1 MNNRFS
7 IARSA
12 GPSMLALGLIL
23 SLFVSPMLASANV
36 TQQAAQAPRTIT
48 IAAGATATLTARG
61 FCLDF
66 GKPFPT
72 QDMSA
77 RNLAVDRIRAALN
90 YSIQKGYTDGN
101 PQQVQ
106 LAVWYLR
113 DNTWHGEQRVIAEE
127 IVREAATAPVPPSTG
142 EGISLSD
149 AVTQNR
155 VTVTAR
161 FVPQTQDAFYGDGT
175 VTIQNT
181 GTSEVRVYMPMGVTF
196 STVASPGTFQ
206 DLLVYELAVQQGT
219 TTPGGATAS
228 PATTQQATT
237 QPTLTALTTPDGTT
251 TALATGTVD
260 PAVTTTVTSTVE
272 ATTTVTGTVEATTT
286 VAATAE
292 TTATAEVTAEATA
305 TETATVEALPTD
317 TPVSQPL
324 PQTGGE
330 TDNGNSTALIVFAL
344 GLALIATGLGTTV
357 AARRRS

>member
-1 MNNRFS
+1 
-7 IARSA
+7 
-12 GPSMLALGLIL
+12 
-23 SLFVSPMLASANV
+23 MLASANV
-36 TQQAAQAPRTIT
+36 NQQAPRTVT

-72 QDMSA
+72 QETTSRA
-77 RNLAVDRIRAALN
+77 LAADRIRAALN
-90 YSIQKGYTDGN
+90 YSIQKGYTEGN

-113 DNTWHGEQRVIAEE
+113 DNTWHAEQRAIAEE
-127 IVREAATAPVPPSTG
+127 IVREAATAPVPPSSG

-149 AVTQNR
+149 AVTQNL

-161 FVPQTQDAFYGDGT
+161 FVPQTADAFYGDGT
-175 VTIQNT
+175 ITIRNT
-181 GTSEVRVYMPMGVTF
+181 GTSEVRVYLPMGTTF
-196 STVASPGTFQ
+196 STVANAGTFQ

-228 PATTQQATT
+228 PATTQQATA
-237 QPTLTALTTPDGTT
+237 QPTITAVTTPGTPGGTT
-251 TALATGTVD
+251 TAVSTVQITGTVGATGT
-260 PAVTTTVTSTVE
+260 TTVE
-272 ATTTVTGTVEATTT
+272 ATAEAT
-286 VAATAE
+286 
-292 TTATAEVTAEATA
+292 TTATAEATVEATA
-305 TETATVEALPTD
+305 TTEVTVEATVEATPEETATEVPTAEAFPTD

-330 TDNGNSTALIVFAL
+330 TGSGNSTALIVFAL

>member
-1 MNNRFS
+1 MNNNRLT
-7 IARSA
+7 IARSV
-12 GPSMLALGLIL
+12 GPAMLAWGLIL
-23 SLFVSPMLASANV
+23 SLFVSPILASANV
-36 TQQAAQAPRTIT
+36 TQQTQAPRTIT

-72 QDMSA
+72 QDTTA
-77 RNLAVDRIRAALN
+77 RNLAADRIRAALN

-101 PQQVQ
+101 PQQVE
-106 LAVWYLR
+106 LAIWYLR
-113 DNTWHGEQRVIAEE
+113 DNTWHAEQRVIAEE

-142 EGISLSD
+142 EGVSLSD
-149 AVTQNR
+149 AVTQNL
-155 VTVTAR
+155 VTVTAK

-181 GTSEVRVYMPMGVTF
+181 GTSEVKVYMPMGVTF
-196 STVASPGTFQ
+196 TTVASPGTFQ
-206 DLLVYELAVQQGT
+206 DLLVYELSVQQGT

-237 QPTLTALTTPDGTT
+237 QPTLTALTTPGGTT
-251 TALATGTVD
+251 TAVSTIEVTGTVASTVVATGT
-260 PAVTTTVTSTVE
+260 T
-272 ATTTVTGTVEATTT
+272 TVEATTT

-292 TTATAEVTAEATA
+292 ATSTAV
-305 TETATVEALPTD
+305 ATVEAAPTD

-330 TDNGNSTALIVFAL
+330 TGTGNSIALIVFAL

>member
-1 MNNRFS
+1 MNNNGSR

-12 GPSMLALGLIL
+12 GPFMLALGLML

-36 TQQAAQAPRTIT
+36 TQQAGQTPRTIT

-101 PQQVQ
+101 PQQVE

-113 DNTWHGEQRVIAEE
+113 DNTWHAEQHVIADE
-127 IVREAATAPVPPSTG
+127 IVRESATAVVPTSTG

-155 VTVTAR
+155 VTVTAK

-175 VTIQNT
+175 VTIKNT
-181 GTSEVRVYMPMGVTF
+181 GTSEVKVYMPMGVTF
-196 STVASPGTFQ
+196 TTVASPGTFQ

-228 PATTQQATT
+228 PATTQQATA
-237 QPTLTALTTPDGTT
+237 QPTLTALTT
-251 TALATGTVD
+251 AIATGTVD
-260 PAVTTTVTSTVE
+260 PSATVTSTLVTTGTVG
-272 ATTTVTGTVEATTT
+272 ATTTAVATS
-286 VAATAE
+286 E
-292 TTATAEVTAEATA
+292 TTATAESTTEAT
-305 TETATVEALPTD
+305 TTTVATVEAVPTD

-324 PQTGGE
+324 PQTGGG
-330 TDNGNSTALIVFAL
+330 TSTGNSTALIVFAL
-344 GLALIATGLGTTV
+344 GLALILTGLGTTV
-357 AARRRS
+357 AARGRS

>member
-1 MNNRFS
+1 MNNNRSS

-12 GPSMLALGLIL
+12 GPAMLALGLML
-23 SLFVSPMLASANV
+23 SLFVSPMLASASV
-36 TQQAAQAPRTIT
+36 TQQTTQAPRTIT

-72 QDMSA
+72 QDTSA

-90 YSIQKGYTDGN
+90 YSIQKGYTEGN

-113 DNTWHGEQRVIAEE
+113 DNTWHAEQRVIAEE

-155 VTVTAR
+155 VTVTAK

-181 GTSEVRVYMPMGVTF
+181 GTSEVRVFMPMGVTF

-206 DLLVYELAVQQGT
+206 DLLVYELSVQQGT

-237 QPTLTALTTPDGTT
+237 QPTLTALTTPIGTT
-251 TALATGTVD
+251 TAVATGTVD
-260 PAVTTTVTSTVE
+260 PAVTVTATVTVTSTVV
-272 ATTTVTGTVEATTT
+272 TTGTVEATTT

-292 TTATAEVTAEATA
+292 VTAEATA
-305 TETATVEALPTD
+305 TEVPTVEALPTD

-330 TDNGNSTALIVFAL
+330 TGNSSSTALIVFAL

>member
-1 MNNRFS
+1 M
-7 IARSA
+7 
-12 GPSMLALGLIL
+12 L
-23 SLFVSPMLASANV
+23 SLLVSPMLANADV
-36 TQQAAQAPRTIT
+36 MKQTQAPRTIT

-72 QDMSA
+72 QEMSP
-77 RNLAVDRIRAALN
+77 RSLAADRIRGALN
-90 YSIQKGYTDGN
+90 YSIQKGYTEGN
-101 PQQVQ
+101 APQVQ

-113 DNTWHGEQRVIAEE
+113 DNTWHAEQRTIAEE
-127 IVREAATAPVPPSTG
+127 IVRESETATVPASTG
-142 EGISLSD
+142 EGVSLSE
-149 AVTQNR
+149 AVTQNL
-155 VTVTAR
+155 VTVSAT
-161 FVPQTQDAFYGDGT
+161 FVPQTSDAFYGDGT
-175 VTIQNT
+175 ITIRNT

-237 QPTLTALTTPDGTT
+237 QPTLTALTTPAG
-251 TALATGTVD
+251 TGTVTSTV
-260 PAVTTTVTSTVE
+260 VTTGTVE

-286 VAATAE
+286 VEGTTTAVATAE
-292 TTATAEVTAEATA
+292 TTVTAEVTAEATTEATA
-305 TETATVEALPTD
+305 TEVPTVEALPTD

-330 TDNGNSTALIVFAL
+330 TDGNSTALIVFAL

>member
-1 MNNRFS
+1 MNKTRFS

-12 GPSMLALGLIL
+12 GPAMLALGLML

-36 TQQAAQAPRTIT
+36 TQQTTQAPRTIT
-48 IAAGATATLTARG
+48 IAAGATATLTVRG

-72 QDMSA
+72 MDMSA
-77 RNLAVDRIRAALN
+77 RNLAADRVRAALN

-113 DNTWHGEQRVIAEE
+113 DNTWHAEQRVIAEE

-155 VTVTAR
+155 VTVIAK

-181 GTSEVRVYMPMGVTF
+181 GAGEVRVYMPMGVTF

-219 TTPGGATAS
+219 TTPGGATAT
-228 PATTQQATT
+228 PATTQQATI
-237 QPTLTALTTPDGTT
+237 QPTLTALTTPIGTT
-251 TALATGTVD
+251 TAVATSTVD
-260 PAVTTTVTSTVE
+260 PAVTVTSTVGITGTIE
-272 ATTTVTGTVEATTT
+272 ATTTVV
-286 VAATAE
+286 ATAE
-292 TTATAEVTAEATA
+292 TTATEVP
-305 TETATVEALPTD
+305 TVEALPTD
-317 TPVSQPL
+317 TPVTQPL
-324 PQTGGE
+324 PQTGDE
-330 TDNGNSTALIVFAL
+330 TDGNSTALIVSAL

>member
-1 MNNRFS
+1 M
-7 IARSA
+7 
-12 GPSMLALGLIL
+12 
-23 SLFVSPMLASANV
+23 
-36 TQQAAQAPRTIT
+36 
-48 IAAGATATLTARG
+48 
-61 FCLDF
+61 
-66 GKPFPT
+66 
-72 QDMSA
+72 DMSA
-77 RNLAVDRIRAALN
+77 RSLGADRIRAALN

-127 IVREAATAPVPPSTG
+127 IVREAATAPVPVSTG

-149 AVTQNR
+149 AITQNR

-196 STVASPGTFQ
+196 STVASAGTFQ

-237 QPTLTALTTPDGTT
+237 QPTLTALTTPIGTT
-251 TALATGTVD
+251 TVEVTG
-260 PAVTTTVTSTVE
+260 TVTSTVVATGTTTVE
-272 ATTTVTGTVEATTT
+272 ATTAVTGTVEATTT
-286 VAATAE
+286 VVATAE
-292 TTATAEVTAEATA
+292 TTATAEITAEATVEATA
-305 TETATVEALPTD
+305 TEVPTVEALPTD
-317 TPVSQPL
+317 TPVTQPL
-324 PQTGGE
+324 PQTGDESG
-330 TDNGNSTALIVFAL
+330 TNNTALIVFAL
-344 GLALIATGLGTTV
+344 GLALIATGFGTTM